1 MKKSTSLLIQ
11 DEDGQYL
18 LIRRC
23 KTCNNF
29 KEWWEFPG
37 GKLDGDESPAD
48 AIIREVRE
56 ETGIIAP
63 RPDPA
68 TGVLIGVAN
77 GSVQYTF
84 FAWKCGPRP
93 KITLSDEHEDF
104 KWVSFTEARKIDKLM
119 CPHRE
124 FLERRWH
131 RQQIRAYESLQARYE
146 TFANTLR
153 TVLERLKD
161 RWTPLS
167 IVQARAK
174 TLSSFAEKC
183 LRKADKYN
191 DPANQLTDLCGGRI
205 VCPTTDDADTVCRQI
220 RSLFAPV
227 DEDDNTA
234 TRHKTDSFGY
244 LSVHFIVHFPEGMN
258 DMLGVPIPPEIVGLK
273 GEIQVRTLL
282 QHAHSE
288 VTHDRLYKSGFKAPE
303 HCRREAARVAAM
315 LESGDEQFA
324 RFVHQL
330 DAYVGHYAAHMSP
343 VQRRR
348 EIADLLLVLSHEPK
362 DAKKPP
368 LALRIARLCR
378 AGWDWQGV
386 AAALEPF
393 ASATGL
399 SSQWISV
406 ELGNALCRLHC
417 DTPQGAEFRR
427 GLRLLEAVA
436 KPAEGT
442 SAFLEAAEKDL
453 RATALAWLGSA
464 LSKQTGHRAEARTC
478 LSKAVE
484 LAPEDPYHLTAFV
497 ELDVIATGT
506 CGHIDLLAP
515 ALKQASGRCAEHIRA
530 GIEVTRAWLTIC
542 KIRLLLGDE
551 TGTLEALCLAA
562 RLTESPH
569 PLADFHHS
577 LDVLKDAISGCR
589 PFISLLYQATL
600 LLAAE
605 KTLLREDAE
614 PEKPNFTFQSE
625 APVLILAGST
635 DAQSEA
641 LLAAYEA
648 PLQDALATFSGTLV
662 TGGTGAGIC
671 GLAARCSAHANASG
685 TAHSELVGYLPARAE
700 ASSGF
705 SNIVRT
711 GGANFS
717 LLEPL
722 QMWSDLL
729 ASGIKPASVTLL
741 CLGGGEISAQ
751 ELALAWALG
760 ARVAALAGDSVAP
773 KRFSALLA
781 SAGTDAGRGMILP
794 DDPATLRAFIP
805 FDKPIDAARWEIP
818 GQIIH
823 DNYVSAQ
830 HKKVCQPNLLP
841 WTLLRDDLK
850 HSNRHQAA
858 CSVAM
863 LQQCGFGV
871 READRSRID
880 PSKIVFAPEEVEH
893 LSELEHGRWNVERLN
908 NGWRRADKKNE
919 ALKLS
924 PYLVAWR
931 ELPDDIKAYDRDAIR
946 NWPATLAQAGLEVY
960 RI

>member
-11 DEDGQYL
+11 DEDGKYL
-18 LIRRC
+18 LIQRS

-48 AIIREVRE
+48 AITREVRE
-56 ETGIIAP
+56 EIGILAP

-68 TGVLIGVAN
+68 TGVLIGVPDGA
-77 GSVQYTF
+77 VQYTF
-84 FAWKCGPRP
+84 FAWECGPRP
-93 KITLSDEHEDF
+93 EITLSDEHEAF

-119 CPHRE
+119 RPHRE

-131 RQQIRAYESLQARYE
+131 RQQIQAYESLQTRYE

-153 TVLERLKD
+153 TVLEHLKD

-191 DPANQLTDLCGGRI
+191 DPARQLTDLCGGRI
-205 VCPTTDDADTVCRQI
+205 VCPTTDEADTVCRQL
-220 RSLFAPV
+220 RLLFAPV
-227 DEDDNTA
+227 DEDENTA
-234 TRHKTDSFGY
+234 TRHKTDAFGY
-244 LSVHFIVHFPEGMN
+244 LSVHFIVHFPEGMTG
-258 DMLGVPIPPEIVGLK
+258 MLGVPIPSEIAGLK

-330 DAYVGHYAAHMSP
+330 DAYVGHYAAHLSP

-362 DAKKPP
+362 AAKKPP

-393 ASATGL
+393 ANAPGL
-399 SSQWISV
+399 SSPWISV
-406 ELGNALCRLHC
+406 ELGNALCRLHR
-417 DTPQGAEFRR
+417 DNPQGAEFRR

-436 KPAEGT
+436 KPAEDT
-442 SAFLEAAEKDL
+442 SAFLEADEQDL

-464 LSKQTGHRAEARTC
+464 LSKQAGHRAEARNC

-515 ALKQASGRCAEHIRA
+515 ALKQAAGRCAEHIRA
-530 GIEVTRAWLTIC
+530 GIEVTRAWLTLC
-542 KIRLLLGDE
+542 KIRLLLGEE

-569 PLADFHHS
+569 PLADFQRS
-577 LDVLKDAISGCR
+577 LDGLKDAISGCR
-589 PFISLLYQATL
+589 PYISLLDQTAL
-600 LLAAE
+600 LFVAE
-605 KTLLREDAE
+605 KTPLGADAE
-614 PEKPNFTFQSE
+614 PAQPAFTFQAD

-635 DAQSEA
+635 EAQSEA
-641 LLAAYEA
+641 RLAAYEA
-648 PLQDALATFSGTLV
+648 PLQDGLSTFNGTLI
-662 TGGTGAGIC
+662 TGGTEVGIC
-671 GLAARCSAHANASG
+671 GLAARCAAHANASG
-685 TAHSELVGYLPARAE
+685 TAHNELVGYLPAQAE
-700 ASSGF
+700 ASTGF

-711 GGANFS
+711 GGADFS

-741 CLGGGEISAQ
+741 CLGGGEISSQ

-760 ARVAALAGDSVAP
+760 ARVAALEGDTAAP
-773 KRFSALLA
+773 KRFAALLA
-781 SAGTDAGRGMILP
+781 SAGADAGRGMILP

-805 FDKPIDAARWEIP
+805 FDKPIDAARWEVS
-818 GQIIH
+818 GQVIH
-823 DNYVSAQ
+823 ANYVSAQ
-830 HKKVCQPNLLP
+830 HKKACQPNLLP
-841 WTLLRDDLK
+841 WTLLRDDFK

-858 CSVAM
+858 CAVAM

-871 READRSRID
+871 RETDPSRID
-880 PSKIVFAPEEVEH
+880 PTKIVFTPEEVER

-908 NGWRRADKKNE
+908 SGWRWADKKDE

-924 PYLVAWR
+924 PYLVSWLD
-931 ELPDDIKAYDRDAIR
+931 LPDDIKAYDRDAVR

-960 RI
+960 RA